1 MMGANRALAI
11 TLYFFGD
18 FEAARQYAV
27 RSIQIW
33 RSGGVHSPVEEI
45 TAPAVS
51 CLCCKA
57 QSEWHLGEITS
68 CQATIA
74 EAISPPEQLNDMH
87 ALAVALWN
95 TAILALYER
104 NPAEVER
111 CASKKQACADA
122 GSFSDFPALNLF
134 TDRKVSGERIGNGRI
149 PERVIF
155 YSDSMRAVSRLAIN
169 HTLTPERRLNS
180 RYVVIDAQEHRLDAE
195 TLDVI
200 GSDQW
205 LPSAKLSSIHSV
217 HFVTLGHETTKP
229 LSSIARQIF
238 AIDRICPLIGR
249 FPWDY

>member
-1 MMGANRALAI
+1 MGANRALAI

-155 YSDSMRAVSRLAIN
+155 YSDPMRAVSRLAKN
-169 HTLTPERRLNS
+169 HTLKPERRLNS

-200 GSDQW
+200 GSD
-205 LPSAKLSSIHSV
+205 PMASV
-217 HFVTLGHETTKP
+217 DKTFLHPFGPFRNVGTRNHKAVIEYRETD
-229 LSSIARQIF
+229 F
-238 AIDRICPLIGR
+238 CH
-249 FPWDY
+249 

>member
-1 MMGANRALAI
+1 M
-11 TLYFFGD
+11 
-18 FEAARQYAV
+18 
-27 RSIQIW
+27 
-33 RSGGVHSPVEEI
+33 P
-45 TAPAVS
+45 
-51 CLCCKA
+51 
-57 QSEWHLGEITS
+57 
-68 CQATIA
+68 
-74 EAISPPEQLNDMH
+74 
-87 ALAVALWN
+87 
-95 TAILALYER
+95 
-104 NPAEVER
+104 
-111 CASKKQACADA
+111 

-169 HTLTPERRLNS
+169 HTLKPERRLNS

-229 LSSIARQIF
+229 LSSIARQIGVSF
-238 AIDRICPLIGR
+238 DGDGIHRQRVFKREHATPAVEAC
-249 FPWDY
+249 